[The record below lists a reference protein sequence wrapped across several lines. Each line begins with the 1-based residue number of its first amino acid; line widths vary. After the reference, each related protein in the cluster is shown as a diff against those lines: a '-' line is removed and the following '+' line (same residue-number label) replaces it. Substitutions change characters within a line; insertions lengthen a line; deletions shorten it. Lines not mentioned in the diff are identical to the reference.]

1 MSSGSE
7 CCSGE
12 LMIEVYDARRRTMQ
26 VPSVV
31 GRRASYTS
39 IMSSPEQ
46 HSEPLDMVVAADGS
60 GVVDAHQRAGR
71 GGAPGAR
78 RSVVP
83 VDTGTTDRCAPGA
96 TPR

>member
-12 LMIEVYDARRRTMQ
+12 LMIEVYDARRPTTDGTCIVR
-26 VPSVV
+26 
-31 GRRASYTS
+31 RRASYTS

-60 GVVDAHQRAGR
+60 GVVDAHQLARL
-71 GGAPGAR
+71 GGAPGAHL
-78 RSVVP
+78 SVVP
-83 VDTGTTDRCAPGA
+83 GDTGTTDRCAPGA